1 MNNKVGVYVTH
12 FIGATERKLI
22 NNTINIPCFFRKGF
36 GDIAYCCI
44 SEYDDESKSDQKAV
58 CCFSSYEKFVM
69 YNKTHITYGVFVCK
83 IIKNKIRL
91 PKDCW
96 DMCDIKKNDKAK
108 IIGLVDHIAI
118 FSQNWTE
125 PEIDIDMDTIT
136 EVLEK
141 YQL

>member
-1 MNNKVGVYVTH
+1 MTY

-22 NNTINIPCFFRKGF
+22 NNNINIPCFFRKDF

-44 SEYDDESKSDQKAV
+44 SKYGEDYKSVQKAV
-58 CCFSSYEKFVM
+58 YCFSSYENFVK

-96 DMCDIKKNDKAK
+96 DMCEIKKGDKAT

-118 FSQNWTE
+118 LSQNWTE
-125 PEIDIDMDTIT
+125 PETDIDMDTIT